1 MLCLSRFFWDIP
13 DMSAHWFQIILN
25 FLYVCQSGGWHT
37 FLLKYDKFR
46 DISNSGWYIFLNFID
61 TFQGC
66 WYTCSKYFWIPNF
79 KFKHLCTSWIEL
91 FTSCPYCLPFGP
103 PSETSGLVIQCTTLN
118 IVNVSHFCTT
128 LWYIF
133 WCTTLLFTLYTLFT
147 RLYKILLYLL
157 Y

>member
-103 PSETSGLVIQCTTLN
+103 PSETSGLVDEIWDTNWSPMNFHARVICAFKFCIQT
-118 IVNVSHFCTT
+118 IWS
-128 LWYIF
+128 
-133 WCTTLLFTLYTLFT
+133 
-147 RLYKILLYLL
+147 
-157 Y
+157 